1 MNSTFSNLIATIV
14 VAVCFLTLASTS
26 SAQDQTKFILK
37 LNDSLVNNMKS
48 LGSLNSVVPDDAQG
62 KVAVVELKFDS
73 TDPTAEVLQS
83 GPVSEVLDDA
93 CMIDLTQE
101 LIEKARSNPLRFEI
115 PSGSKFSKV
124 FLNYPIDLELDTED
138 GSSSKNSSDDMSE
151 GSGNKSLMPDKPDM
165 GSSLNTGSSNRQ
177 TMPTQSNSSV
187 PSHYLTL
194 SGNRTMEGKMEI
206 TDKLMFETKFGS
218 VGIGVEQIKGIR
230 FHADGDDA
238 AIIVLRNGD
247 TITGVPKLD
256 NVNITTEW
264 GRAEIETKFI
274 ESVVITPNARFQLN
288 SNAGGPGWILLN

>member
-1 MNSTFSNLIATIV
+1 
-14 VAVCFLTLASTS
+14 
-26 SAQDQTKFILK
+26 
-37 LNDSLVNNMKS
+37 
-48 LGSLNSVVPDDAQG
+48 
-62 KVAVVELKFDS
+62 
-73 TDPTAEVLQS
+73 
-83 GPVSEVLDDA
+83 
-93 CMIDLTQE
+93 
-101 LIEKARSNPLRFEI
+101 
-115 PSGSKFSKV
+115 
-124 FLNYPIDLELDTED
+124 
-138 GSSSKNSSDDMSE
+138 
-151 GSGNKSLMPDKPDM
+151 
-165 GSSLNTGSSNRQ
+165 
-177 TMPTQSNSSV
+177 
-187 PSHYLTL
+187 
-194 SGNRTMEGKMEI
+194 MEGKMEI